1 MEELNKS
8 KKEELKTYRL
18 LGLSRVPRGRKKQA
32 YIEHKGLEKIIGGE
46 TPDRPALRIPQPR
59 YWEIKE
65 QVYRDFLEGV
75 EKVGSLIPL
84 EQLLESVK
92 GELERR
98 IYDDWAQSQE
108 STPETE
114 PFKGYRNQV
123 LSEVMQ
129 KIKSIQKRNPDRY
142 QKIWREVVGAEV
154 SQESW
159 LHRVD
164 ELKGIAYVRCFNNA
178 LGFQFTRRPDF
189 SRLLG
194 EKLGCRISSI
204 RIG

>member
-1 MEELNKS
+1 MEEPIKS

-18 LGLSRVPRGRKKQA
+18 LGLSRVPRGKKKRA
-32 YIEHKGLEKIIGGE
+32 FIEHKGLEKIIGGE
-46 TPDRPALRIPQPR
+46 TPDRPSLRIPQPK
-59 YWEIKE
+59 YWELKE

-92 GELERR
+92 GELEGR
-98 IYDDWAQSQE
+98 IYDRWAQSQE
-108 STPETE
+108 ATPETE
-114 PFKGYRNQV
+114 PFQSYRNQ
-123 LSEVMQ
+123 LLTEVMG

-142 QKIWREVVGAEV
+142 QKIWREVVGPEV
-154 SQESW
+154 SKESW

-164 ELKGIAYVRCFNNA
+164 EVKGIAYVRCFNNA
-178 LGFQFTRRPDF
+178 LGFQFSRRPDF
-189 SRLLG
+189 ARLLG
-194 EKLGCRISSI
+194 EKLLCRITSI